1 MNWQMTFEFTDSVN
15 LIKVPIT
22 VYATSY
28 DEGFK
33 KALSLGVPYIDEDN
47 LYFAGAIDLDEVD
60 EKPKKVRKIK
70 T

>member
-1 MNWQMTFEFTDSVN
+1 MMWQLTFEHSDPINLNKVQIIVN
-15 LIKVPIT
+15 AK
-22 VYATSY
+22 SY

-33 KALSLGVPYIDEDN
+33 KALTLGVPYIDEDN